1 MSKSAYDRHRKST
14 RKRMVFKKDS
24 WLYALNGHSNI
35 RWGADDVDEYGE
47 SMRFREL
54 QQEELKRKYKQDSVQ
69 TLYNIVATRA
79 VILQIVPQFALLS
92 ILASTTSA
100 SPIYVFPTN
109 LRTHIP
115 DLFVTGKAL
124 PSFLSRSCCGYNDHP
139 NPNITR
145 FFSHHPCYIIHSM

>member
-1 MSKSAYDRHRKST
+1 MSKSAYERHRMST
-14 RKRMVFKKDS
+14 RKRVIFKKDS

-35 RWGADDVDEYGE
+35 NWETDDVDEYGE
-47 SMRFREL
+47 SNRFREL
-54 QQEELKRKYKQDSVQ
+54 QQEELKRKYKQDSAQ

-100 SPIYVFPTN
+100 SPLYVFPTN

-124 PSFLSRSCCGYNDHP
+124 LSFLSRSCYGYNDYP

-145 FFSHHPCYIIHSM
+145 FFSHHPCCIIHSM

>member
-1 MSKSAYDRHRKST
+1 MSKSAYECHRKST
-14 RKRMVFKKDS
+14 RKRMKFKKDS

-35 RWGADDVDEYGE
+35 EWGKDDVDEYGE
-47 SMRFREL
+47 STRFREL

-100 SPIYVFPTN
+100 SPIYVYPTN
-109 LRTHIP
+109 LRTHLP
-115 DLFVTGKAL
+115 DLFITGKAL
-124 PSFLSRSCCGYNDHP
+124 PSLLSIYIFLWLQ
-139 NPNITR
+139 
-145 FFSHHPCYIIHSM
+145 